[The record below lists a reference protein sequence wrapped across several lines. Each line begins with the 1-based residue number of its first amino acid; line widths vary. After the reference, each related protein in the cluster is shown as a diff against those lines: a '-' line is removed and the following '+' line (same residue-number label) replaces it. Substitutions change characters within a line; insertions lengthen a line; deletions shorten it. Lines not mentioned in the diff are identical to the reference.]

1 MHLGLDGHVTL
12 KWGMESE
19 LFQLNQLLYI
29 ISYIFFTLFM
39 PKSEAQLK
47 KALEVTSSIPAGSF
61 TIYKFIDEV
70 YFTSLKTLFEK
81 FLWSCGIQNQFLI
94 GDNSRK

>member
-47 KALEVTSSIPAGSF
+47 KKIVMPLLWKSRVRFPL
-61 TIYKFIDEV
+61 DLLQ
-70 YFTSLKTLFEK
+70 FTSL
-81 FLWSCGIQNQFLI
+81 
-94 GDNSRK
+94 

>member
-47 KALEVTSSIPAGSF
+47 KEIVMPL
-61 TIYKFIDEV
+61 
-70 YFTSLKTLFEK
+70 
-81 FLWSCGIQNQFLI
+81 LW
-94 GDNSRK
+94 K

>member
-1 MHLGLDGHVTL
+1 MHLGLDGLVTL

-29 ISYIFFTLFM
+29 ISYILFTLFM

-47 KALEVTSSIPAGSF
+47 KKIVMPL
-61 TIYKFIDEV
+61 
-70 YFTSLKTLFEK
+70 
-81 FLWSCGIQNQFLI
+81 LW
-94 GDNSRK
+94 K

>member
-19 LFQLNQLLYI
+19 PFQLNQLLYI

-47 KALEVTSSIPAGSF
+47 KEIVMPLLWKSRVRFPL
-61 TIYKFIDEV
+61 DLLQ
-70 YFTSLKTLFEK
+70 FTSL
-81 FLWSCGIQNQFLI
+81 
-94 GDNSRK
+94 